1 MAHAQPHRPHT
12 QRGAATLVTSL
23 ILLLGITLVAFSSAR
38 VGVVE
43 QRIAAND
50 YRAKQALHAAQG
62 ALERAVYSSN
72 VTAPAL
78 SPSKTTGV
86 LPGAT
91 TITSPCTVAGICY
104 QYVYSSVLTPASSA
118 LLKIT
123 ATGWSD
129 DGSATKIV
137 LQSIKLYSPLSSVPE
152 GPVLSGGNYASNSNS
167 VAITNP
173 ETNTVIAAQGTVST
187 GDPPKEVAF
196 IETTTGGT
204 TTTTVATTENGGLAP
219 TTTTDGIT
227 GVVDTAAEGEAFF
240 QSIFGTSK
248 AEIQSLSL
256 PVTCSGVCN
265 SSLVNTGV
273 VTSGNDIVSYGTP
286 QASFIWVTG
295 NTTINSSTVIGS
307 PTQPVVLIVDG
318 ALTINGGATIHGFIY
333 STGATTST
341 ETVLAGT
348 ANIVGSVVS
357 EGNLNA
363 AGNLTIRYSSYSD
376 PPGGPGLKF
385 YVKVPGTWIDQ

>member
-78 SPSKTTGV
+78 SPTTTRGTLSGV
-86 LPGAT
+86 T
-91 TITSPCTVAGICY
+91 TTTAPCTTAGLCY
-104 QYVYSSVLTPASSA
+104 EYAYESAVSPSSSA

-129 DGSATKIV
+129 DGSARKTV
-137 LQSIKLYSPLSSVPE
+137 LQSIKLYSPLSSIPDK
-152 GPVLSGGNYASNSNS
+152 PVQSGGNYSSDSNS
-167 VAITNP
+167 VSITNP
-173 ETNTVIAAQGTVST
+173 EGGVVIAAQGSVDTGGKTV
-187 GDPPKEVAF
+187 AY
-196 IETTTGGT
+196 IETTNPDGTKT
-204 TTTTVATTENGGLAP
+204 TTAATTANGGLAP
-219 TTTTDGIT
+219 TTTTAGVT
-227 GVVDTAAEGEAFF
+227 GVVSDAAEGDVFF

-256 PVTCSGVCN
+256 PVSCSGQCN
-265 SSLVNTGV
+265 SSLVNNNV
-273 VTSGNDIVSYGTP
+273 VQSGNTISDYGTP
-286 QASFIWVTG
+286 KSSFIWVTG
-295 NTTINSSTVIGS
+295 NTTINADTVIGS
-307 PTQPVVLIVDG
+307 PTKPVVLVVDG
-318 ALTINGGATIHGFIY
+318 SLTINGGATIHGFVY
-333 STGATTST
+333 STGSTTNTS
-341 ETVLAGT
+341 LAGT
-348 ANIVGSVVS
+348 IKIVGSVVS
-357 EGNLNA
+357 EGNLSA
-363 AGNLTIRYSSYSD
+363 AGNMTIRYSSYPN
-376 PPGGPGLKF
+376 PPGDPGPVF

>member
-1 MAHAQPHRPHT
+1 MTNTHRHSSHS

-50 YRAKQALHAAQG
+50 YRAKQALHAAQA
-62 ALERAVYSSN
+62 ALEQAVYSSN

-78 SPSKTTGV
+78 SPSYTRGTLSGVTT
-86 LPGAT
+86 T
-91 TITSPCTVAGICY
+91 TAPCTTAGLCY
-104 QYVYSSVLTPASSA
+104 QYAYESILSPSSSA
-118 LLKIT
+118 ALKIT

-129 DGSATKIV
+129 DGSATKTV
-137 LQSIKLYSPLSSVPE
+137 LQSIKLYSPLSSIPDK
-152 GPVLSGGNYASNSNS
+152 PVQSGGHYGSDSNS

-173 ETNTVIAAQGTVST
+173 EGGVVIAAQGAVDT
-187 GDPPKEVAF
+187 GGKEVAF
-196 IETTTGGT
+196 IETTNPDGTIT
-204 TTTTVATTENGGLAP
+204 TTPATTDNGGLA
-219 TTTTDGIT
+219 TTRTDGVT
-227 GVVDTAAEGEAFF
+227 DVVDTAAEGEAFF
-240 QSIFGTSK
+240 QSIFGSSK

-273 VTSGNDIVSYGTP
+273 VTSGNTITDYGTP
-286 QASFIWVTG
+286 KAPFIWVTG

-307 PTQPVVLIVDG
+307 PDNPVVLVVDG
-318 ALTINGGATIHGFIY
+318 SLTINGGATIHGFVY

-348 ANIVGSVVS
+348 ATIVGSVIS
-357 EGNLNA
+357 EGNLSA
-363 AGNLTIRYSSYSD
+363 AGNLTIRYSSYPD
-376 PPGGPGLKF
+376 RPGPKGPVF
-385 YVKVPGTWIDQ
+385 YVKIPGTWIDQ